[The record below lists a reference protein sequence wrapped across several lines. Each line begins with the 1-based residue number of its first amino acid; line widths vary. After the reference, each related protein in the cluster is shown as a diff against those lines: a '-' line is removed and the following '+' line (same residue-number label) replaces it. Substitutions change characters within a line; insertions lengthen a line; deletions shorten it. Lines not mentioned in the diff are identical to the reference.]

1 MPPLWQ
7 GLYFGLARLALDP
20 QLESGILTTETCQ
33 KAWSA
38 LDLLGK
44 EHNVP
49 EHRRLLGIA
58 ERARRATRALGQ
70 LRGHSTASREL
81 KRQIWTACFGADLQK
96 LIVYEPLLQ
105 EHNVLIL
112 GPTGSGKELVAQVLL
127 AASSGMWVETKQDGL
142 QWQPHRTEALN
153 LAEFPRELM
162 SAQIVGFKRGSYTG
176 AVQDFQGVLSRC
188 HQGVVFLDEIGELP
202 MEGQVV
208 LLRALETK
216 TVRPLGAA
224 STEDANCRVIAA
236 THTPIDFPEQC
247 PDFRRDL
254 FYRLAGSV
262 IRVPPLTQRREDI
275 LPIALGFLDAW
286 GLKEQASLHL
296 EDPRDKLL
304 QWLRHPTYESY
315 DWPGNV
321 RELKRAT
328 AQILIGDTPVHQT
341 QTPQTESVAFPV
353 MTSMT
358 SPHSVIP
365 SEVTQGEWTMEE
377 MRLWY
382 INHILSLV
390 DGHQKEAAKRLKIHR
405 TTIYHAVKKQ
415 SPESDT

>member
-1 MPPLWQ
+1 
-7 GLYFGLARLALDP
+7 
-20 QLESGILTTETCQ
+20 
-33 KAWSA
+33 
-38 LDLLGK
+38 
-44 EHNVP
+44 
-49 EHRRLLGIA
+49 
-58 ERARRATRALGQ
+58 
-70 LRGHSTASREL
+70 
-81 KRQIWTACFGADLQK
+81 
-96 LIVYEPLLQ
+96 
-105 EHNVLIL
+105 
-112 GPTGSGKELVAQVLL
+112 
-127 AASSGMWVETKQDGL
+127 MWVETKQDGL